1 MVIYK
6 TIITKGRM
14 NLQRYN
20 EKQRAEIQRVYDE
33 IKWYLGEEKG
43 YDPYYHPEDK
53 AIIEERLANIL
64 LNGFGSYLRTL
75 ATKQEDYTGSE

>member
-1 MVIYK
+1 
-6 TIITKGRM
+6 M
-14 NLQRYN
+14 NLKNYN
-20 EKQRAEIQRVYDE
+20 KKQQAEIQRVYDE

-64 LNGFGSYLRTL
+64 LNGFGSYLRNL
-75 ATKQEDYTGSE
+75 ATIHDDYTGSE